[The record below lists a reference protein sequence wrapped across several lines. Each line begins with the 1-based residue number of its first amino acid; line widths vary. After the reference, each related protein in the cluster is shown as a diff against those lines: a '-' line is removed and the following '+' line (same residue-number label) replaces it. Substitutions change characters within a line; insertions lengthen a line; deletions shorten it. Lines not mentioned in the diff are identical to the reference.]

1 MYMRDLIASLARRWY
16 LVVAGL
22 VATVGLS
29 LLTLAL
35 VPVSYEASS
44 SLVLLPPKSSVGAHG
59 NPYLYLGGL
68 SQALEVLSVRLGSE
82 SVRRNIEIG
91 RPGSTYV
98 AKPDDTTS
106 GPILVVT
113 GTGPTP
119 GSATTMVAAVV
130 KTVPTSLET
139 LQDELSV
146 PRPSRISAM
155 TLSVDSTAVLDDKNR
170 SRLTLLVA
178 AAGVVGTCLL
188 TGLFDGLLLSRRSGR
203 RKRPTADKGP
213 KAPGG
218 GERPTSQAAADV
230 HAHEPRP
237 HDSRNG
243 AAPGGHDNPGPRRG
257 RAAEGAASTARS
269 TG

>member
-1 MYMRDLIASLARRWY
+1 MYMRDLISSLARRWY

-22 VATVGLS
+22 VATVGCS

-44 SLVLLPPKSSVGAHG
+44 SLVLLPPKSSVGARG

-82 SVRRNIEIG
+82 PVRRNIEAG
-91 RPGSTYV
+91 RPRSTYV

-113 GTGPTP
+113 GTGPTS
-119 GSATTMVAAVV
+119 GSATTIVAAVV
-130 KTVPTSLET
+130 KDVPKSLET

-146 PRPSRISAM
+146 PNPSRISTM
-155 TLSVDSTAVLDDKNR
+155 ILSVDSTATLDDKNR

-188 TGLFDGLLLSRRSGR
+188 TGLLDGLLLSRRTGELKR
-203 RKRPTADKGP
+203 RRAHQGLTTARGEEGPTP
-213 KAPGG
+213 Q
-218 GERPTSQAAADV
+218 TAANV
-230 HAHEPRP
+230 HAHELRS
-237 HDSRNG
+237 HDRWDD
-243 AAPGGHDNPGPRRG
+243 AASGRHDGTDQRRG
-257 RAAEGAASTARS
+257 SAAEQAVSPARPNA
-269 TG
+269 